1 MARAAGR
8 ASVRAGE
15 RKPGAPVIEPAADP
29 RGLPSAR
36 SVAGGALGADVS
48 MGVGGALLA
57 PRRSSGEVAQHRESG
72 QRSSDHERPRMP
84 A

>member
-15 RKPGAPVIEPAADP
+15 RKPGAPMVEAAADP
-29 RGLPSAR
+29 RGPPSAR
-36 SVAGGALGADVS
+36 SVARGAIGADVAV
-48 MGVGGALLA
+48 GVGGALLA
-57 PRRSSGEVAQHRESG
+57 RDRSSGEVPQHRESS